1 MNMKMSKTCLV
12 GNFFP
17 HSLTVSQEVIVTG
30 TKSVWLHCYNIISSD
45 VPLSLRNSLFKNIHH
60 TCWCNLSFYFSVK
73 TRGKLSHQSGLE

>member
-45 VPLSLRNSLFKNIHH
+45 VPLSLSGTLFLKIF
-60 TCWCNLSFYFSVK
+60 T
-73 TRGKLSHQSGLE
+73 TRAGAI